1 LIDNQKEKGKGAKGG
16 GGSCSASGTAAL
28 ATVVRANGVVRGERP
43 VGLYCSP
50 SLMRGFP
57 GENGGGGGAA
67 AVRRRWWTAECAAK
81 SCRRQFAP
89 RRRQPRHFQL
99 KRVVSPL
106 GVTVKLVGAFSIS
119 LDLKV

>member
-1 LIDNQKEKGKGAKGG
+1 M
-16 GGSCSASGTAAL
+16 AA
-28 ATVVRANGVVRGERP
+28 AAVAAAVRANGAVRGERP

-57 GENGGGGGAA
+57 GENGGGG
-67 AVRRRWWTAECAAK
+67 RMRRWWTAECAAK
-81 SCRRQFAP
+81 SCRRQCAP

>member
-1 LIDNQKEKGKGAKGG
+1 MV
-16 GGSCSASGTAAL
+16 AA
-28 ATVVRANGVVRGERP
+28 AAAAVRANGAACSEWP
-43 VGLYCSP
+43 VGPYCSP

-57 GENGGGGGAA
+57 GENGW
-67 AVRRRWWTAECAAK
+67 RRHWWWRAAECGAK
-81 SCRRQFAP
+81 SCRRQCAP

-106 GVTVKLVGAFSIS
+106 GVTVKLVGAFSMI